1 MKQLKWWF
9 FVAIAFLGMASC
21 SVEKRVHRK
30 GYHVE
35 WFGQKH
41 TVKTQEQTEEMAQ
54 ETDIEPLQTVASAEE
69 STAAVEMPSTAQDQP
84 VAPIVHDAPLKK
96 MVEKKATRK
105 SRGDVKMPAQ
115 DVWSGQRAA
124 VQDVTGADN
133 AATETDLIVCVIIA
147 FLLPPLGVY
156 LFYDKINRDFW
167 ITLILTICVPY
178 FGGLIYA
185 LYVMLFK

>member
-1 MKQLKWWF
+1 MKQFKSWF
-9 FVAIAFLGMASC
+9 FIAVAVLGMASC
-21 SVEKRVHRK
+21 SVDKRVYRK

-35 WFGQKH
+35 WLGQKH
-41 TVKTQEQTEEMAQ
+41 AVKTQEQSEEMAQ
-54 ETDIEPLQTVASAEE
+54 ETDIEPLKTVASAEE
-69 STAAVEMPSTAQDQP
+69 STVAVEMPSAAQDQP
-84 VAPIVHDAPLKK
+84 VAPIVQDAPSRK
-96 MVEKKATRK
+96 VEKKATRK

-115 DVWSGQRAA
+115 DVWSGQHAT
-124 VQDVTGADN
+124 VEDVTGADN

-185 LYVMLFK
+185 LYLMLFK